1 MTDQT
6 SEGLVA
12 PLAWD
17 TEFWGR
23 RAARVFADDR
33 TGLARA
39 IEICDRSG
47 IEWASLLVSADDV
60 SLLTEAIRRGFS
72 LVDVRYDMIA
82 RLSSGGEDPGS
93 SFAHDDDVE
102 LLAAIARTAFHTSRF
117 FSDEYLPNERCED
130 FYETWLRN
138 SLPGPMADLVI
149 VDRSPAGP
157 NGFVTVKFSDDAAS
171 ASLPLVAVAPDRQGQ
186 GVGRRLLSATI
197 ETIRARN
204 VHEVH
209 VATQLSNTAAIR
221 LYQSGGFALDR
232 ASFWLHRWDGR

>member
-6 SEGLVA
+6 GDGLVE

-23 RAARVFADDR
+23 RAARVFADDHVS
-33 TGLARA
+33 LERA
-39 IEICDRSG
+39 IEICDGSG
-47 IEWASLLVSADDV
+47 VEWASLLVSADDV
-60 SLLTEAIRRGFS
+60 SLLTEAIRRGFG

-82 RLSSGGEDPGS
+82 RLSSGGGEPGS
-93 SFAHDDDVE
+93 SVATDDDVE
-102 LLAAIARTAFHTSRF
+102 MLASIARSAFHSSRF
-117 FSDEYLPNERCED
+117 FSDEHLPNERCED

-157 NGFVTVKFSDDAAS
+157 NGFVTVKFSDDDAS

-186 GVGRRLLSATI
+186 GVGGRLLSATI
-197 ETIRARN
+197 DTIRSRN

-221 LYQSGGFALDR
+221 LYQRGGFALDR
-232 ASFWLHRWDGR
+232 ASFWLHRWNER